1 MKIYTKTGD
10 LGETSLLGGK
20 RVAKSCLEM
29 AVIGEVD
36 ELNSAL
42 GVVLSGLVSGE
53 TEVLTRLKKIQNNLF
68 VVGGQLA
75 AVQTDL
81 VKVPEL
87 SEAEV
92 GVLEEWIDAMSLQLP
107 ELTQFI
113 LPGGTVAAAQSF
125 MARAICRRA
134 ERQIVELTHQYPNLA
149 VARKYLNRLSDAL
162 FVLARYLNIKAGEQE
177 VFWEK

>member
-10 LGETSLLGGK
+10 TGETSLLGGK
-20 RVAKSCLEM
+20 RIRKNCLEM

-42 GVVLSGLVSGE
+42 GVLLSGLVSGE
-53 TEVLTRLKKIQNNLF
+53 TEVMMRLKKIQNNLF

-87 SEAEV
+87 PDNEV
-92 GVLEEWIDAMSLQLP
+92 LVLEKWIDAMSTELP

-125 MARAICRRA
+125 IARAICRRA
-134 ERQIVELTHQYPNLA
+134 ERQIVELAQEYPNLA
-149 VARKYLNRLSDAL
+149 VAQKYLNRLSDAL
-162 FVLARYLNIKAGEQE
+162 FVLARFLNTKAGEQE